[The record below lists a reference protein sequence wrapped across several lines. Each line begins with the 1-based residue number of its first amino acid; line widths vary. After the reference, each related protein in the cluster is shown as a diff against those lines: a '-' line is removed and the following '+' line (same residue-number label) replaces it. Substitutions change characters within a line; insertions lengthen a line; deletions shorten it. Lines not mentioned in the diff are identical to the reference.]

1 MKTRRNKMII
11 SEGAQETI
19 LESVRYVGCAVAF
32 IAWIVVFIFS
42 INLATQEYRF
52 VIGAVY
58 ASVAMAACIYVEGK
72 IYMMILSFLAEKCK
86 YE

>member
-1 MKTRRNKMII
+1 MII

-42 INLATQEYRF
+42 INMTTQEYRF

-58 ASVAMAACIYVEGK
+58 ASAVMAACIYIEGK
-72 IYMMILSFLAEKCK
+72 IYIAILSFLAEKCK